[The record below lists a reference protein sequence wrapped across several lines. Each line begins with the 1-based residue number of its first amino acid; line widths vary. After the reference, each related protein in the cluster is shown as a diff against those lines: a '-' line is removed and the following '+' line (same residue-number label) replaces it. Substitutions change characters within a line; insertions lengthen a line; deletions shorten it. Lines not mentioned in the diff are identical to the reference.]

1 MATRCSGSSRSC
13 VQGRVKGLTLVGR
26 IHEAGLNI
34 PVIVLTV
41 PQQPV
46 VVDPHN
52 GVHGVLGMPFTGY
65 ELVTRLQQVH
75 QASQIAENT
84 PEARPPKSW

>member
-1 MATRCSGSSRSC
+1 MVDALL
-13 VQGRVKGLTLVGR
+13 QGRVKGLNLVAK
-26 IHEAGLNI
+26 IHEAGLGV

-46 VVDPHN
+46 MPDPCQRSL
-52 GVHGVLGMPFTGY
+52 HGVLGMPFTGY

-75 QASQIAENT
+75 QASQISDYVA
-84 PEARPPKSW
+84 PLRG